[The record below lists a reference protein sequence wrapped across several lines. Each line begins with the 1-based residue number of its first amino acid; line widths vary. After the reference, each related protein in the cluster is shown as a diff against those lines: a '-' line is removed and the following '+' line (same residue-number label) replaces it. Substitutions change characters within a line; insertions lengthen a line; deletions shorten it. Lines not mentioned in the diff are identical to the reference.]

1 MKSKFQFTRVF
12 DILAYQQSRYPQKR
26 AVNIFSQDKWQA
38 TSISQFI
45 EVVDV
50 VSCWLISQG
59 FKKGDMLA
67 IMPELGNLDWLI
79 IDFASQQ
86 LGIIVVPIHASSSA
100 DELNLI
106 LSETNPVMLI
116 VASADL
122 FERTS
127 VAIVNKETPLLCL
140 EPTAKKS
147 FHTAYNHTPNT
158 EEKDILMKFK
168 EEVKPDDILTIMY
181 TSGTSGEPK
190 GTILTHNNMV
200 SNILFTLAAFP
211 LQASKRVMSYL
222 PFSHILERSAGYAYL
237 ACGASIYF
245 VRSKD
250 SFLVDFQS
258 AKPYF
263 STSVP
268 KVLERMYDYLQEQT
282 LAQNWIKRTITNWS
296 LKTAQAYNR
305 DDKKRILLSFKLLFA
320 RLFVLNRWRNQ
331 LGGKLECMVVGAASL
346 QPEIA
351 RMFSAAKIRIREGY
365 GMTEASPLISLN
377 RFSPGL
383 NRFGT
388 VGIPIPALDLQIA
401 EKDEDGV
408 GEIQIKGPNVT
419 QGYFKRPELNKSA
432 FTEDGWFKTGD
443 IGRFVDGRFL
453 QITDRKKDIFKTS
466 AGKYIAPQPLENSLK
481 SSRFILQCLVIGFS
495 RPSVS
500 ALIVPNFVL
509 LEEWCQLEG
518 IHWTAPE
525 YMVHNIKVRE
535 KFEKE
540 VAFVNKELPNYKQ
553 IKDFILLAEEWTEE
567 NKLLTTTQKPIR
579 KSLLELNE
587 KALNKLYS

>member
-1 MKSKFQFTRVF
+1 M
-12 DILAYQQSRYPQKR
+12 LNYQLSRYPQSR
-26 AVNIFSQDKWQA
+26 AINNFSQNKWQG
-38 TSISQFI
+38 TSIKQFI
-45 EVVDV
+45 EMVDN

-59 FKKGDMLA
+59 LKKGDMLA
-67 IMPELGNLDWLI
+67 IMPMHGNLDWLV

-86 LGIIVVPIHASSSA
+86 LGIIIVPVHTSSSA

-106 LSETNPVMLI
+106 ISETNPVMFIAANDSFLEGVKGLLPLDNI
-116 VASADL
+116 
-122 FERTS
+122 S
-127 VAIVNKETPLLCL
+127 VLSLTPNKNN
-140 EPTAKKS
+140 S
-147 FHTAYNHTPNT
+147 FQRAYNHDASTSEREVLLKT
-158 EEKDILMKFK
+158 KDKI
-168 EEVKPDDILTIMY
+168 EPDDILTIMY

-211 LQASKRVMSYL
+211 LQASKKVMSYL

-245 VRSKD
+245 VRNKD
-250 SFLVDFQS
+250 TFIADFKS

-282 LAQNWIKRTITNWS
+282 LDKNWFIRVISNWAIN
-296 LKTAQAYNR
+296 TAREYNK
-305 DDKKRILLSFKLLFA
+305 DEKKRIFVTFKLFFA
-320 RLFVLNRWRNQ
+320 RLFVLNRWKNQ

-388 VGIPIPALDLQIA
+388 VGIPIPAIDLQIA
-401 EKDEDGV
+401 DKDEEGV

-419 QGYFKRPELNKSA
+419 QGYYKRPELNKSV
-432 FTEDGWFKTGD
+432 FTDDGWFKTGD
-443 IGRFVDGRFL
+443 IGKFIDGRFL

-466 AGKYIAPQPLENSLK
+466 AGKYIAPQPIENSLK
-481 SSRFILQCLVIGFS
+481 SSPYILQCLVIGFS
-495 RPSVS
+495 RPFVS
-500 ALIVPNFVL
+500 ALIVPNFKL
-509 LEEWCQLEG
+509 LEEWCQLEE
-518 IHWTAPE
+518 IHWTAAQ
-525 YMVHNIKVRE
+525 YMVHNIKVHE
-535 KFEKE
+535 KIKE
-540 VAFVNKELPNYKQ
+540 YVALVNADLPNFKQ
-553 IKDFILLAEEWTEE
+553 IKDFILLDEEWTEE

-579 KSLLELNE
+579 KALLELNE
-587 KALNKLYS
+587 KALFKLYS